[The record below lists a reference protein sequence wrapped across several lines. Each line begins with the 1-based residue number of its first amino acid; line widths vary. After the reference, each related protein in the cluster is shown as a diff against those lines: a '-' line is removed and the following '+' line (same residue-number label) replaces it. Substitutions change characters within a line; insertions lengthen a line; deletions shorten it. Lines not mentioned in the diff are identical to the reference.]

1 MSEFDDMPTIEL
13 GLYQHYKGNR
23 YRVAGIG
30 CHTEFHPHEYYV
42 VYAPAEQKTE
52 KFPDF
57 WLRSYDMFVET
68 VEVNGEVI
76 PRFKKID
83 EQ

>member
-13 GLYQHYKGNR
+13 GLYQHYKGNK
-23 YRVAGIG
+23 YRVVGIG
-30 CHTEFHPHEYYV
+30 CHTESDPHEYYV
-42 VYAPAEQKTE
+42 VYGLVEQKTE

-57 WLRSYDMFVET
+57 WLRPYDMFVET